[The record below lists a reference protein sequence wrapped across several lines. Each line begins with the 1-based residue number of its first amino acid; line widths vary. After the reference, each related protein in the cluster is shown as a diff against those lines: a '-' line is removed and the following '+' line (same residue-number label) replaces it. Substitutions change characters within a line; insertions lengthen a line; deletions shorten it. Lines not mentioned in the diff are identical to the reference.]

1 MDHPLSDDAILKLI
15 SDKSFIGCCGAGAR
29 CFHKNFTKNQLCTE
43 EIDANAA
50 IKTFRSCR
58 EETRMLTVLERNSFL
73 LDNFKGSIKSILLS
87 DSTRCSSL
95 VEAQNHLDNHDECFI
110 KEFRHEFKFEDLT
123 LCRYSWAFC
132 MGYSNYELDK
142 CSRILKDNTAVED
155 IGHKPFTDSFLHQT
169 SYGNVEEVFMDNIVS
184 VDDELA
190 APEFVGKQLFII
202 TQLLLFTHSTYHI
215 NRSRNGPVSDA
226 TNSFKS
232 SP

>member
-1 MDHPLSDDAILKLI
+1 MKVDQPLSDDAILKLI

-95 VEAQNHLDNHDECFI
+95 VEAQNHLDNH
-110 KEFRHEFKFEDLT
+110 
-123 LCRYSWAFC
+123 
-132 MGYSNYELDK
+132 
-142 CSRILKDNTAVED
+142 
-155 IGHKPFTDSFLHQT
+155 
-169 SYGNVEEVFMDNIVS
+169 
-184 VDDELA
+184 A
-190 APEFVGKQLFII
+190 ANNLIS
-202 TQLLLFTHSTYHI
+202 THYKTH
-215 NRSRNGPVSDA
+215 
-226 TNSFKS
+226 
-232 SP
+232 